1 MYDETTVEIV
11 SYINKRVIMVQSMTG
26 YGKAEALCGDNKFVV
41 EIKSVNGKGAEISL
55 KTQLIPRDKDIE
67 VRKMLS
73 ATLIRGNIDLFASI
87 ENTDSVAE
95 KSINGELFLS
105 YYNRL
110 REIAEVVGDQSLNIG
125 NVAEAILR
133 IPDVLDSQ
141 KKELDQEQWQILS
154 YAIEQAI
161 VSIQEFRK
169 TEGEILKKDL
179 IIRVD
184 LILEYLSEIEKY
196 EDERIST
203 VKERLLSR
211 LEEVASLPVDNNR
224 FEQEVI
230 YYLEKLDIT
239 EEKVRLRQHCAYFID
254 TIENED
260 TPGKKLGF
268 IAQEMGREIN
278 TLGSKANHAEIQR
291 WVVRMKDELE
301 KIKEQVLNI
310 L

>member
-1 MYDETTVEIV
+1 
-11 SYINKRVIMVQSMTG
+11 MVQSMTG

-87 ENTDSVAE
+87 ESTDSVAE

-141 KKELDQEQWQILS
+141 KKELDQEQWQVLS

-161 VSIQEFRK
+161 VSMQEFRK

-184 LILEYLSEIEKY
+184 LILEYLSEIDKY